1 MTVADC
7 VDHSNRQR
15 RFEATMKIFLAF
27 CICLCGLLCVG
38 AQAATLRVGHNKPY
52 ATPCAAL
59 KVAKDGDTILV
70 DSGLYKGDVCM
81 FSQNNLTVRG
91 VGNQRPHLDA
101 DGKIADNKAIWVVL
115 GSNFT
120 IENMEFSNAHIPADR
135 GNNAAGIRAAGRDWT
150 VRNCYFHDNQNG
162 ILEGNVRNS
171 HILIEYS
178 EFAHNGAGDGYSH
191 NLYIGH
197 SASLVFRFNY
207 SHDAVVGHLLKTRAA
222 VNYILY
228 NRFAGFNGT
237 DSYEA
242 NVPNGGTTYF
252 IGNLIEQGTKSQNP
266 AMLDYMS
273 EGIEAGNAGNDLY
286 VINNTFVN
294 DLPGGGPFVQI
305 GPQDKVPVLLQN
317 NIFYGGGKVINQED
331 AILKSNFTGDLSFV
345 NVAGGNYHLKPGSP
359 AIHAASDPGVSLE
372 QYSLRPVFQYRQS
385 ACGEKRLNANDLGG
399 LAFEAAGE
407 PLHCR

>member
-1 MTVADC
+1 
-7 VDHSNRQR
+7 
-15 RFEATMKIFLAF
+15 MKTLLLL
-27 CICLCGLLCVG
+27 CICLG
-38 AQAATLRVGHNKPY
+38 ALIPSGSQAATFRVGRDKPY

-59 KVAKDGDTILV
+59 NVAKDGDTILV
-70 DSGLYKGDVCM
+70 DPGLYKGDVCI
-81 FSQNNLTVRG
+81 FSQNNLTIRG
-91 VGNQRPHLDA
+91 VGDRRPHLNA

-115 GSNFT
+115 GNNFT
-120 IENMEFSNAHIPADR
+120 VENIEFSNAHIAADR
-135 GNNAAGIRAAGRDWT
+135 GNNAAGIREAGRDWT
-150 VRNCYFHDNQNG
+150 VRNCYFHDNQDG

-171 HILIEYS
+171 HILIEHS

-228 NRFAGFNGT
+228 NRFAGLNGT
-237 DSYEA
+237 DSYET

-252 IGNLIEQGTKSQNP
+252 IGNLIEQGPKSQNP

-273 EGIEAGNAGNDLY
+273 EGIEPANAGNDLY
-286 VINNTFVN
+286 VVNNTFVN
-294 DLPGGGPFVQI
+294 ELPGGGPFIQI
-305 GPQDKVPVLLQN
+305 GSQDRVPAVVKN
-317 NIFYGGGKVINQED
+317 NIFYGGGKVINQQD
-331 AILKSNFTGDLSFV
+331 AILKSNFTGDPLFV
-345 NVAGGNYHLKPGSP
+345 DVAGGNYHLKLGSP
-359 AIHAASDPGVSLE
+359 AIHVATDPGKSLE
-372 QYSLRPVFQYRQS
+372 QYSLRPTFQYLPT

-399 LAFEAAGE
+399 LAFNAAGI

>member
-1 MTVADC
+1 
-7 VDHSNRQR
+7 
-15 RFEATMKIFLAF
+15 MKKFL
-27 CICLCGLLCVG
+27 LLCVCLG
-38 AQAATLRVGHNKPY
+38 GISVPRSQAATLLVGHDKPY

-70 DSGLYKGDVCM
+70 DPGLYKGDVCM
-81 FSQNNLTVRG
+81 FSQNNLIIRG
-91 VGNQRPHLDA
+91 VGNRRPHLDA

-115 GSNFT
+115 GNNFT
-120 IENMEFSNAHIPADR
+120 VENIEFSNAHIPADR
-135 GNNAAGIRAAGRDWT
+135 GNNAAGIREAGRDWI

-178 EFAHNGAGDGYSH
+178 EFAHNGAGDGFSH

-228 NRFAGFNGT
+228 NRFAGLNGT
-237 DSYEA
+237 DSYET

-252 IGNLIEQGTKSQNP
+252 IGNLIEQGPKSQNP

-273 EGIEAGNAGNDLY
+273 EGIEPGNAGNDLY
-286 VINNTFVN
+286 VVNNTFVN
-294 DLPGGGPFVQI
+294 ELPGGGPFVHI
-305 GPQDKVPVLLQN
+305 GPQDKVLAVLKN
-317 NIFYGGGKVINQED
+317 NIFYGGGKVINQD
-331 AILKSNFTGDLSFV
+331 NAILKNNFTGDPSFV
-345 NVAGGNYHLKPGSP
+345 DVAAGNYHLKPGSRT
-359 AIHAASDPGVSLE
+359 IHAATDPGNSLE
-372 QYSLRPVFQYRQS
+372 EYSLRPIYQYLPI
-385 ACGEKRLNANDLGG
+385 ACGEKRLNADDLGG
-399 LAFEAAGE
+399 LEFQAAGE
-407 PLHCR
+407 PMHCR

>member
-1 MTVADC
+1 
-7 VDHSNRQR
+7 
-15 RFEATMKIFLAF
+15 MKLS
-27 CICLCGLLCVG
+27 LSLCVCLVG
-38 AQAATLRVGHNKPY
+38 LTSLGSHAATLRVGHDKTY
-52 ATPCAAL
+52 ATPCDAL

-70 DSGLYKGDVCM
+70 DPGLYKGDVCM
-81 FSQNNLTVRG
+81 FSQNNLTIRG
-91 VGNQRPHLDA
+91 VGDERPHLDA
-101 DGKIADNKAIWVVL
+101 GGKIADNKAIWVVH
-115 GSNFT
+115 GNNFT
-120 IENMEFSNAHIPADR
+120 VENIEFSNAHIPVDR
-135 GNNAAGIRAAGRDWT
+135 GNNAAGIREAGRDWV
-150 VRNCYFHDNQNG
+150 VRNCYFHDNQDG

-228 NRFAGFNGT
+228 NRFAGLNGT
-237 DSYEA
+237 DSYET

-252 IGNLIEQGTKSQNP
+252 IGNLIEQGPKSQNP

-273 EGIEAGNAGNDLY
+273 EGIEPGNAGNDLY
-286 VINNTFVN
+286 VVNNTFVN

-317 NIFYGGGKVINQED
+317 NIFYGGGKVINQDD
-331 AILKSNFTGDLSFV
+331 AILKSNITGDPLFV
-345 NVAGGNYHLKPGSP
+345 DEAGGNYHLRPGSP
-359 AIHAASDPGVSLE
+359 AIHGATDPGNSLE
-372 QYSLRPVFQYRQS
+372 EYSLRPVFQYLPT
-385 ACGEKRLNANDLGG
+385 ACGEKRLNAKDLGG
-399 LAFEAAGE
+399 LAFKAEGE

>member
-1 MTVADC
+1 
-7 VDHSNRQR
+7 
-15 RFEATMKIFLAF
+15 MKTFL
-27 CICLCGLLCVG
+27 LLCFWLGGLISVG
-38 AQAATLRVGHNKPY
+38 SQAATLRVGKDKPY

-70 DSGLYKGDVCM
+70 DPGLYKGDVCM
-81 FSQNNLTVRG
+81 FSQNNLTIRG
-91 VGNQRPHLDA
+91 VGDRRPHLDA
-101 DGKIADNKAIWVVL
+101 DGKIADNKAIWVVH
-115 GSNFT
+115 GNNFT
-120 IENMEFSNAHIPADR
+120 VENIEFSNAHIPADR
-135 GNNAAGIRAAGRDWT
+135 GNNAAGIREAGRDWT
-150 VRNCYFHDNQNG
+150 ARNCYFHDNQDG

-228 NRFAGFNGT
+228 NRFAGLNGT
-237 DSYEA
+237 DSYET

-252 IGNLIEQGTKSQNP
+252 IGNLIEQGPKSQNP

-273 EGIEAGNAGNDLY
+273 EGIEPGNAGNDLY
-286 VINNTFVN
+286 VVNNTFVN

-305 GPQDKVPVLLQN
+305 DSRDKVPVLLQN
-317 NIFYGGGKVINQED
+317 NIFYGGGKVINQD
-331 AILKSNFTGDLSFV
+331 SAILKNNFTGDPSFV
-345 NVAGGNYHLKPGSP
+345 DVAGGNYHLKPGSP
-359 AIHAASDPGVSLE
+359 AIDAATDPGNSLE
-372 QYSLRPVFQYRQS
+372 EYSLSPAFQYLPT
-385 ACGEKRLNANDLGG
+385 ACGEKRLNAKDIGG
-399 LAFEAAGE
+399 LAFKAAGE
-407 PLHCR
+407 PVHCR

>member
-1 MTVADC
+1 
-7 VDHSNRQR
+7 
-15 RFEATMKIFLAF
+15 MKKFL
-27 CICLCGLLCVG
+27 LLCVCLG
-38 AQAATLRVGHNKPY
+38 GISVPGSQAATLLVGHDKPY

-70 DSGLYKGDVCM
+70 DPGLYKGDVCM
-81 FSQNNLTVRG
+81 FSQNNLIIRG
-91 VGNQRPHLDA
+91 VGNRRPHLDA

-115 GSNFT
+115 GNNFT
-120 IENMEFSNAHIPADR
+120 VENIEFSNAHIPADR
-135 GNNAAGIRAAGRDWT
+135 GNNAAGIREAGRDWI

-178 EFAHNGAGDGYSH
+178 EFAHNGAGDGLSH

-228 NRFAGFNGT
+228 NRFAGLNGS
-237 DSYEA
+237 DSYET

-252 IGNLIEQGTKSQNP
+252 IGNLIEQGPKSQNP

-273 EGIEAGNAGNDLY
+273 EGIEPGNAGNDLY
-286 VINNTFVN
+286 VVNNTFVN

-305 GPQDKVPVLLQN
+305 SPQDKVPVVLQN
-317 NIFYGGGKVINQED
+317 NIFYGGGKVINQGD
-331 AILKSNFTGDLSFV
+331 AILKSNFTGDPSFV
-345 NVAGGNYHLKPGSP
+345 DVAGGNYHLKHGSP
-359 AIHAASDPGVSLE
+359 AIRAATDPGNSLE
-372 QYSLRPVFQYRQS
+372 EYSLAPAFQYLPT
-385 ACGEKRLNANDLGG
+385 ACGEKRLNAKDLGA
-399 LAFEAAGE
+399 LAFNAAGK